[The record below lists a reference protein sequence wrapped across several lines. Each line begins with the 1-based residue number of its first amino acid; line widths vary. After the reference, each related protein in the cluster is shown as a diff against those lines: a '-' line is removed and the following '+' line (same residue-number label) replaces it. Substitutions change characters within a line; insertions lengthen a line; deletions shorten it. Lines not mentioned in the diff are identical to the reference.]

1 MDTGVFC
8 GYSTTKQKVMIR
20 TCLLD
25 FSTLCYV
32 LLPASVTRGRNLF
45 RLAPFTML
53 VYAGWADP
61 DITSVHAHVASLS
74 LSF

>member
-1 MDTGVFC
+1 MFVN
-8 GYSTTKQKVMIR
+8 I
-20 TCLLD
+20 
-25 FSTLCYV
+25 STLCYV

-61 DITSVHAHVASLS
+61 DITSVHTHVASLFS
-74 LSF
+74 QFLNLTELRDNAEEG

>member
-45 RLAPFTML
+45 RLAPFTMRCMPVGRTL
-53 VYAGWADP
+53 
-61 DITSVHAHVASLS
+61 TSHQ
-74 LSF
+74 FMRM